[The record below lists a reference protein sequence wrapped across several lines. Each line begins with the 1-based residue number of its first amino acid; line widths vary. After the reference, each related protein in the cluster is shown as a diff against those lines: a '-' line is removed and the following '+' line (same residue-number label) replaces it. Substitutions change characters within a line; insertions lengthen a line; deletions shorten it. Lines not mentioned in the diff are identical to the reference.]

1 MSCTAARGIAA
12 ATATA
17 TATGYSLVAKE
28 TRHAPLP
35 VRDRPRSRV
44 HQRRPGAGPRPASDL
59 AAALAKLP
67 ADRPSAAA
75 RVFTLAPY
83 NVNVEQRQPRP
94 QGASLHDAQA
104 EFFYVIDG
112 AATLLTG
119 GALTSPTR
127 NGPNVTGPGIE
138 GGVRQAFRK
147 GDFLL
152 VPAGVPHQFVD
163 IQAPVRLLQLYLPE
177 AGK

>member
-1 MSCTAARGIAA
+1 MRTRLSALVFVLVLVPTGSARAQAPAPPPTDRTKASVFTA
-12 ATATA
+12 
-17 TATGYSLVAKE
+17 E
-28 TRHAPLP
+28 
-35 VRDRPRSRV
+35 
-44 HQRRPGAGPRPASDL
+44 DL

-67 ADRPSAAA
+67 ADRPSGSA

-119 GALTSPTR
+119 GTLTSPAR
-127 NGPNVTGPGIE
+127 NGANVTGPGIE
-138 GGVRQAFRK
+138 GGVRQAFK
-147 GDFLL
+147 TGDFLL
-152 VPAGVPHQFVD
+152 VPSGVPHQFVD
-163 IQAPVRLLQLYLPE
+163 ILTPVRLLQLYLPE

>member
-1 MSCTAARGIAA
+1 MRPYLTSIVLGLVLASA
-12 ATATA
+12 ATARA
-17 TATGYSLVAKE
+17 QSP
-28 TRHAPLP
+28 APTP
-35 VRDRPRSRV
+35 TDRTK
-44 HQRRPGAGPRPASDL
+44 ASVFSADDL

-83 NVNVEQRQPRP
+83 NVNVEQRQPRA

-119 GALTSPTR
+119 GTLTAPTR
-127 NGPNVTGPGIE
+127 TGANVAGTGID

-177 AGK
+177 PGK

>member
-1 MSCTAARGIAA
+1 M
-12 ATATA
+12 
-17 TATGYSLVAKE
+17 
-28 TRHAPLP
+28 
-35 VRDRPRSRV
+35 
-44 HQRRPGAGPRPASDL
+44 
-59 AAALAKLP
+59 
-67 ADRPSAAA
+67 
-75 RVFTLAPY
+75 
-83 NVNVEQRQPRP
+83 NVEQRQPRP

-119 GALTSPTR
+119 GTLTAPTR
-127 NGPNVTGPGIE
+127 TGANVAGTGIE

-177 AGK
+177 PGK

>member
-1 MSCTAARGIAA
+1 MRPYLT
-12 ATATA
+12 
-17 TATGYSLVAKE
+17 SLVA
-28 TRHAPLP
+28 RAQAPAP
-35 VRDRPRSRV
+35 PPTDRTK
-44 HQRRPGAGPRPASDL
+44 ASVFSADDL